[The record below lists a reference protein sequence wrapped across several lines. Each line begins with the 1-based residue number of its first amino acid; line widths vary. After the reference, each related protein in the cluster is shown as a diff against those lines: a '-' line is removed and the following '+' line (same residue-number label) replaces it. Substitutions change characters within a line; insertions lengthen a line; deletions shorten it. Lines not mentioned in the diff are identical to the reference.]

1 MYLAASKASDVD
13 DNWTRFLR
21 DRPVRPSTKATLY
34 NAVCAQCNLAA
45 PSSPLLVPAPAPSPP
60 DWRKM
65 QVLMTWI
72 MFLTSSTC
80 WQGLR
85 LLEAGVLKLTF
96 TLVTHANEEIVLG
109 AVRLAS
115 EILHACPRE
124 AQDNAVAVLK
134 EIGAERFFS
143 CLQTCLQRFAED
155 AKHRRKEVP

>member
-1 MYLAASKASDVD
+1 
-13 DNWTRFLR
+13 
-21 DRPVRPSTKATLY
+21 
-34 NAVCAQCNLAA
+34 
-45 PSSPLLVPAPAPSPP
+45 
-60 DWRKM
+60 
-65 QVLMTWI
+65 MTWI
-72 MFLTSSTC
+72 MFLTRSTC

-96 TLVTHANEEIVLG
+96 TLVTHANEDIVLG